1 MMKGQVF
8 TVAKLHY
15 VNFVVYEVVGQETT
29 DFRTPGTLSTQTI
42 KREKVKKPL
51 SRVRTLVCL
60 AARISLIETIEKDKV
75 TITTLGKLYS
85 NARSDNT
92 WAISQEHKKDF
103 REIYHL

>member
-1 MMKGQVF
+1 MKGQVF

-15 VNFVVYEVVGQETT
+15 VNGVVYEVSGQETT
-29 DFRTPGTLSTQTI
+29 DFRTMGTLPAQTI

-60 AARISLIETIEKDKV
+60 AERISLVETIEKDKV